1 MPSNKEEKKL
11 VLLFS
16 MEFFDT
22 SSTVLVQLMPNDNKR
37 SDLKHKCVKGKEKYV
52 NDCGLI

>member
-16 MEFFDT
+16 MESFYIFQC
-22 SSTVLVQLMPNDNKR
+22 SCVQLMPNDNKR
-37 SDLKHKCVKGKEKYV
+37 SDLKHKCVKGRKNMLMIV
-52 NDCGLI
+52 D